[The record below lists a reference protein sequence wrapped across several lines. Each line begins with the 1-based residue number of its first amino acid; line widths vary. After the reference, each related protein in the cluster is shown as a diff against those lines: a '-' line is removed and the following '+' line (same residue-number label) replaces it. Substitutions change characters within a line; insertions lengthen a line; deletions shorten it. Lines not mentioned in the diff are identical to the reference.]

1 MLTTRRRQTGAENE
15 SVNVSQTSGE
25 TFAGKIFCTGLLH
38 TLPATV
44 HVSHFLLWRS
54 AFPRETFFF
63 LLIFKSYLLIWIVIK
78 AHKDI

>member
-25 TFAGKIFCTGLLH
+25 TFAGEIFCTGLLH
-38 TLPATV
+38 TLSATV

-54 AFPRETFFF
+54 AFPQETFF
-63 LLIFKSYLLIWIVIK
+63 S
-78 AHKDI
+78 AHFQILSVDQDCDQGT